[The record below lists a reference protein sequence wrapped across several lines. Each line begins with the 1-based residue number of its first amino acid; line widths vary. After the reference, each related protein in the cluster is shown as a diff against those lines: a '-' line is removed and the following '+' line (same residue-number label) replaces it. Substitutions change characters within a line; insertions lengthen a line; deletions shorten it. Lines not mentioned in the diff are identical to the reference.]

1 MDSRATSKYNDAG
14 YTLPTTPTWYDESNN
29 PVVAKVPSK
38 DIYTTTSQTGVYMFN
53 GTSTGANIYPI
64 ICSLKNMG
72 CAGGAGY
79 VDDAWIV
86 YPGWGFILYSAINYG
101 TQRSRA
107 YTNTSSKPV
116 FYNFNTGITTG
127 TPINTTAT
135 TTPPTLA
142 TSNGTASVEIFFR
155 GFEQAIPGLSYTL
168 NTLN

>member
-1 MDSRATSKYNDAG
+1 MASGFTSKYNDAG
-14 YTLPTTPTWYDESNN
+14 YTLPTTPTTPTWYDESNN

-53 GTSTGANIYPI
+53 GTSTGAFIYPI

-72 CAGGAGY
+72 CGGGAGY
-79 VDDAWIV
+79 ADDGWIV

-127 TPINTTAT
+127 TPIYESDNNATA
-135 TTPPTLA
+135 
-142 TSNGTASVEIFFR
+142 SNGTASVEIFFR
-155 GFEQAIPGLSYTL
+155 GFEQAIPGLSYTKPA
-168 NTLN
+168 NPT